1 MADDACGETTMNDKM
16 TDDNR
21 NNIPLPEDDLS
32 DEDIYYYDDRDR
44 KNIRRIR
51 QVEFRKGILC
61 GLLIGGICI
70 LAFLLFSFGT

>member
-44 KNIRRIR
+44 KNIRRS
-51 QVEFRKGILC
+51 V
-61 GLLIGGICI
+61 
-70 LAFLLFSFGT
+70 